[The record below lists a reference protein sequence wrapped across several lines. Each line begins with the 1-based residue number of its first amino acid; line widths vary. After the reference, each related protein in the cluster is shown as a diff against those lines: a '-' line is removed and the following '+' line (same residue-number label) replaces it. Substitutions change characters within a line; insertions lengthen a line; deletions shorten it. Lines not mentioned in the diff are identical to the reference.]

1 MLIPTSGGRSKYIYA
16 HKDLFYHVGENLF
29 YQSRKFPSDPECISF
44 GNNVMIASDVIF
56 ITHDI
61 TNTML
66 SRCVENF
73 NNPDM
78 GGVIEIGN
86 NVMIGARSIIMP
98 NVRIGNNVVIAAG
111 SIVSKDISDNMV
123 VGGIPA
129 KPICSFEELLNKRRK
144 SNNFAV
150 LGAEKLW
157 KRFKQ
162 ERDEGL
168 NN

>member
-1 MLIPTSGGRSKYIYA
+1 
-16 HKDLFYHVGENLF
+16 
-29 YQSRKFPSDPECISF
+29 
-44 GNNVMIASDVIF
+44 
-56 ITHDI
+56 
-61 TNTML
+61 
-66 SRCVENF
+66 
-73 NNPDM
+73 
-78 GGVIEIGN
+78 
-86 NVMIGARSIIMP
+86 MIGARSIIMP

-129 KPICSFEELLNKRRK
+129 KLICSFEELLNKRRK